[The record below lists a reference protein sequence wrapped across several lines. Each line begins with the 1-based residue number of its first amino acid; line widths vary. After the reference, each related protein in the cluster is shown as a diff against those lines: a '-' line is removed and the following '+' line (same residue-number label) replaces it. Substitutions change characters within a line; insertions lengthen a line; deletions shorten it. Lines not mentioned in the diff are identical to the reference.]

1 MENNALHF
9 AITSTCSRYIIFSI
23 HFIMCYSWNL
33 TQTHSLTSQC
43 YNLGSAPNIGCFFF
57 ISVLWKL
64 FSYLFTF
71 MTNTCIVLIFYD
83 LYFLIFR
90 ILAIKSG
97 PSSGIKVFLQQSQK
111 DNKNRVI
118 LPDVKWQSVGA
129 DYQQVDLSKF
139 EGRNFASKLEL
150 LLATFSHDSSSSSS
164 WNKLFSSLLLRFLKH
179 VHTAVLV
186 SWRTFST
193 ICLSVCLSG
202 IYFWQCKFSE
212 ILNFSEEGLGQGV
225 TLLKISVFLLRK
237 RKEEGV
243 TQLF

>member
-1 MENNALHF
+1 MGWQIMSTSTAMGVSDLESSGTASSLILAAPNKERYYDSFSWNAKIYHTESKSKGFAVNMENIALHF

-23 HFIMCYSWNL
+23 HFLMCYSWNL

-43 YNLGSAPNIGCFFF
+43 YNLGSAPNIGCFFL
-57 ISVLWKL
+57 ISVLWKIL
-64 FSYLFTF
+64 SYFFTF
-71 MTNTCIVLIFYD
+71 MTDIVLIFYD

-164 WNKLFSSLLLRFLKH
+164 
-179 VHTAVLV
+179 
-186 SWRTFST
+186 
-193 ICLSVCLSG
+193 
-202 IYFWQCKFSE
+202 
-212 ILNFSEEGLGQGV
+212 
-225 TLLKISVFLLRK
+225 
-237 RKEEGV
+237 
-243 TQLF
+243 

>member
-1 MENNALHF
+1 
-9 AITSTCSRYIIFSI
+9 
-23 HFIMCYSWNL
+23 
-33 TQTHSLTSQC
+33 
-43 YNLGSAPNIGCFFF
+43 
-57 ISVLWKL
+57 
-64 FSYLFTF
+64 
-71 MTNTCIVLIFYD
+71 MTDIVLIFYD

-186 SWRTFST
+186 LEGLLTLFACQGFIFDNVNSLKYWKLVKKVWGRGLHCWRFQCSS
-193 ICLSVCLSG
+193 CAKESRRGSHN
-202 IYFWQCKFSE
+202 YFRYCVL
-212 ILNFSEEGLGQGV
+212 LNFWSKKFDVKLTRSVLTVQKKSWKGIQVAKLIFLSAFVDQIKESDFNQIVELFT
-225 TLLKISVFLLRK
+225 TLH
-237 RKEEGV
+237 
-243 TQLF
+243 